1 MRNDVQKLRDSW
13 EDILQEAKLVASSL
27 GQSNTLKEKR
37 SRSFTAEEHFKINIF
52 YKSLDSLLVQLS
64 ERFKV
69 VDMIARRFEFMIN
82 PPSDPSAEK
91 IQEQA
96 KCLADCYPN
105 DIIKRDLEEELRHFV
120 KFFDILGTSSKRNRA
135 LGIINHI
142 YEKKLECLYPQICIC
157 LRIFLS
163 IPVSVASG
171 ERSFSK
177 LALIKNRLRSTMSQE
192 RLNSLMLLSI
202 EHKLA
207 RTLDYEDLIDSFSQ
221 EKARKKNF

>member
-1 MRNDVQKLRDSW
+1 MATFWFKVLQCIDDVNNVLQYADISIADEVKHLSSLRNDVQKLRDSW

-69 VDMIARRFEFMIN
+69 VDMIARRFEFIIN

-135 LGIINHI
+135 LSIINHI

-171 ERSFSK
+171 ERSC
-177 LALIKNRLRSTMSQE
+177 I
-192 RLNSLMLLSI
+192 
-202 EHKLA
+202 
-207 RTLDYEDLIDSFSQ
+207 
-221 EKARKKNF
+221 